1 MTATDRAAPIE
12 PTLAYPSR
20 ERSARAAFWS
30 LVDLAGGQGSSFFV
44 FLVLARVIGPAQ
56 YGVFALASSLLT
68 LLAIFQYYGFA
79 DAIVQR
85 AKVDEGFLDTVFW
98 CDLVLAF
105 CLIGVAQAAALPM
118 ARLFDAPLIEPVIRW
133 LSILCLLQA
142 LVTVPTALCRRA
154 LQMHVFAART
164 VLSYT
169 VGGIVG
175 IAMALHG
182 YGVWAL
188 VASQLVQYV
197 VILLVMAWRFPW
209 RPGLRA
215 SRAALVE
222 LVGFAG
228 HFMIGNGIK
237 LSGDRISQLLV
248 GMFVNAEGVG
258 CYAVASRILVT
269 AIVLTNS
276 PIERVTLPVLSR
288 LAHDLP
294 SFRETY
300 RKMVL
305 VVNSVWTP
313 VATGLGAT
321 ATVLLPPL
329 FGSRWAEAGPVLQ
342 AMCFTAPTLGLWYLS
357 GQALAALGQPQRFT
371 RLAVAYLALA
381 CVAFP
386 ISAYFGI
393 VAAGWTWAGL
403 SLFMVPLHLHAI
415 KRACGLSIRLVLSD
429 WSRVTVSAGVMLA
442 VITGVRER
450 LPEGIAS
457 AGIALAAGV
466 ATYLV
471 LLELVLLPG
480 HVGRML
486 ALVRNKATPAGVV
499 AVPEETA

>member
-1 MTATDRAAPIE
+1 MTATDRASPIE
-12 PTLAYPSR
+12 PALAYPSR
-20 ERSARAAFWS
+20 QRSARAAFWS
-30 LVDLAGGQGSSFFV
+30 LVDLAGGQGSAFLV

-56 YGVFALASSLLT
+56 YGVYALALSLLT

-79 DAIVQR
+79 EAIVQR
-85 AKVDEGFLDTVFW
+85 AKVDDSFLDTVFW

-105 CLIGVAQAAALPM
+105 CLIGVAQAAALPA
-118 ARLFDAPLIEPVIRW
+118 ARLFDVPLLEPVIRW
-133 LSILCLLQA
+133 LSIICLLQA

-154 LQMHVFAART
+154 LQMQVLAART
-164 VLSYT
+164 LLSYAI
-169 VGGIVG
+169 GGIVG

-188 VASQLVQYV
+188 VASQIVQYV
-197 VILLVMAWRFPW
+197 VILLVMGWRLPW
-209 RPGLRA
+209 RPRLRF
-215 SRAALVE
+215 SRAALGE
-222 LVGFAG
+222 LAGFAG

-237 LSGDRISQLLV
+237 LSADRISPLLV

-258 CYAVASRILVT
+258 CYALASRMLVF
-269 AIVLTNS
+269 AIIVTNS

-288 LAHDLP
+288 FAHDLP

-329 FGSRWAEAGPVLQ
+329 FGARWVEAGPVLQ
-342 AMCFTAPTLGLWYLS
+342 AMCFTAPTLGLWYLN

-371 RLAVAYLALA
+371 RLAVAYLALT

-386 ISAYFGI
+386 LSAYFGI

-403 SLFMVPLHLHAI
+403 SLFMVPLHLRAI
-415 KRACGLSIRLVLSD
+415 KRACGLPVRLVLSD

-442 VITGVRER
+442 VIVVVRER
-450 LPEGIAS
+450 LQEGNLS
-457 AGIALAAGV
+457 TGIALAAGV
-466 ATYLV
+466 AAYIV
-471 LLELVLLPG
+471 LLEFVLLPG

-486 ALVRNKATPAGVV
+486 ALIRNKATPAGVV
-499 AVPEETA
+499 AVPRETA

>member
-1 MTATDRAAPIE
+1 MPADNQASQIASATAR
-12 PTLAYPSR
+12 PSR
-20 ERSARAAFWS
+20 ERSARAAFWA

-56 YGVFALASSLLT
+56 YGVFALAWSLLGLIT
-68 LLAIFQYYGFA
+68 IIQYYGFA

-85 AKVDEGFLDTVFW
+85 AEVDESFLDTVFW
-98 CDLVLAF
+98 CDLALALVL
-105 CLIGVAQAAALPM
+105 IVVAQATALPV
-118 ARLFDAPLIEPVIRW
+118 ARLFGAPLLEPVIRA
-133 LSILCLLQA
+133 LSLICLLQA

-154 LQMHVFAART
+154 LQLQVFAART
-164 VLSYT
+164 LLSYA

-175 IAMALHG
+175 IAMALRG

-188 VASQLVQYV
+188 VASQLAQYV

-209 RPGLRA
+209 RPGLRVCGT
-215 SRAALVE
+215 ALRE
-222 LVGFAG
+222 LVSFAG

-237 LSGDRISQLLV
+237 LSADRVSPLV
-248 GMFVNAEGVG
+248 VGLYADAESVG
-258 CYAVASRILVT
+258 CYALALRILLT

-288 LAHDLP
+288 FARDLP

-305 VVNSVWTP
+305 VVNSLWMP

-321 ATVLLPPL
+321 AAVLLPPL
-329 FGSRWAEAGPVLQ
+329 FGARWAAAGPVLQ

-357 GQALAALGQPQRFT
+357 GQALAALGKPERFT
-371 RLAVAYLALA
+371 RLALAYAVLVCASFA
-381 CVAFP
+381 
-386 ISAYFGI
+386 ISARFGI

-403 SLFMVPLHLHAI
+403 SVLMVPLHLRAI
-415 KRACGLSIRLVLSD
+415 QRASGLPIRLILSD
-429 WSRVTVSAGVMLA
+429 WSRVTASAGVMLVV
-442 VITGVRER
+442 VIGVRDQ
-450 LPEGIAS
+450 LQEGIAS

-466 ATYLV
+466 ASYLL

-480 HVGRML
+480 HLGRML
-486 ALVRNKATPAGVV
+486 ALVRNKARPAGVV
-499 AVPEETA
+499 VARKEAA